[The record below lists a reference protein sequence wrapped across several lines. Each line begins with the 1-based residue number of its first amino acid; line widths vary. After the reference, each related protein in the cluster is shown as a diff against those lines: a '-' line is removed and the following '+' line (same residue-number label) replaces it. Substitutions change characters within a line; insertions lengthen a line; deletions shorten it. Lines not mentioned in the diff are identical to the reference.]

1 MDGVVLISEVPGA
14 GKTTV
19 ARLLAQR
26 LPLAAHI
33 EADEIQNL
41 IVSGRLHPQEEP
53 QHEAERQEVALARDA
68 ARGYKQVGHLWRHLD
83 AEMRDEMVGRGL
95 WLDTSEL
102 TAEET
107 VATILAR
114 LDEALVP

>member
-1 MDGVVLISEVPGA
+1 MDGVVLISGVPGA

-41 IVSGRLHPQEEP
+41 IVSGGPASP
-53 QHEAERQEVALARDA
+53 GEAA
-68 ARGYKQVGHLWRHLD
+68 A
-83 AEMRDEMVGRGL
+83 
-95 WLDTSEL
+95 
-102 TAEET
+102 
-107 VATILAR
+107 
-114 LDEALVP
+114 

>member
-1 MDGVVLISEVPGA
+1 MPIVDDTVVVRKRLGA
-14 GKTTV
+14 YLADLSTRPLRLV
-19 ARLLAQR
+19 LLAP
-26 LPLAAHI
+26 PL
-33 EADEIQNL
+33 
-41 IVSGRLHPQEEP
+41 
-53 QHEAERQEVALARDA
+53 EVALARDA

-83 AEMRDEMVGRGL
+83 AEMREELVGRGL